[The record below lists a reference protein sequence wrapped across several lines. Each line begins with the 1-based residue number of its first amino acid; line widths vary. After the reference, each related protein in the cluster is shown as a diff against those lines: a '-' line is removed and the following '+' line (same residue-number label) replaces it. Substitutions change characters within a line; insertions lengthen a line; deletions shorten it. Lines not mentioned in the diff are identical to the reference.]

1 MNDIV
6 EEILRLKKEIA
17 ELKHSLQLERAEVI
31 RLRRWIERLE
41 ERHE

>member
-1 MNDIV
+1 MDENSVRIKNL
-6 EEILRLKKEIA
+6 EREIA
-17 ELKHSLQLERAEVI
+17 ELEHQLQLERAEVI